1 MMWKQ
6 LLSKIPRKSSKSDTS
21 SGSIRGHGGNDGVPS
36 GDGNQIQRT
45 GSGSVLPSRATTTK
59 RTASAIFPSSVV
71 TSIEPLLTFR
81 DVPAAEKQNLFL
93 SKLNLCNAIFDFS
106 DPNKNSSE
114 KEMKRQALLDLID
127 YVDAGTSKFI
137 EPVISASCKMFAA
150 NLFRA
155 FPPNSRTST
164 SGGETEEEEPM
175 FDPAWPH
182 LQLVYDLLLKF
193 IESSSFDAKIGKK
206 YVDHFFIVKLL
217 DLFDSEDPRERDCLK
232 TILHRIYGKFMVHRP
247 FIRKAVS
254 NVFYRFVFETEKHNG
269 IAELLEVFG
278 SVISGFALP
287 LKEEHKI
294 FLVKALLPLHKPK
307 TLGVYLQ
314 QLTCCVAQFVEKE
327 PKLINLVIKGL
338 LKYWPITSSQKEVM
352 FLSELEEVLEATNT
366 VESLDCVV
374 PLFQRIALCV
384 TNSHFQGEKRD
395 LLAIRRWFSSNQYS
409 AAGISWYLWVFVF
422 IFLLLNVNGWHTYFW
437 ISFIPLILLLAIGT
451 KLEHVITQL
460 AHEVAERALFLWNN
474 DHVIN
479 LVSQNRQ
486 AIMPLILPALE
497 RNIQCHWNQAVL
509 NLTQNVKK
517 MLSEMDPELFT
528 ACERQHNQDEEKRK
542 VTEETRRMI
551 WERLETI
558 ASFQSVTGNTPVL
571 VRPTITPSIAAV
583 LS

>member
-1 MMWKQ
+1 MWKQ

-21 SGSIRGHGGNDGVPS
+21 SGSLRGHGGSNGVPR

-45 GSGSVLPSRATTTK
+45 SSGNVLPSRATTVK

-71 TSIEPLLTFR
+71 TSIEPLLTFK

-93 SKLNLCNAIFDFS
+93 SKLSLCSVIFDFS
-106 DPNKNSSE
+106 DLNKNSE

-127 YVDAGTSKFI
+127 YVDSGTSKFTELI
-137 EPVISASCKMFAA
+137 ISSSCRMFAA

-155 FPPNSRTST
+155 FPPNNRTST
-164 SGGETEEEEPM
+164 SSGETDEEEPM

-206 YVDHFFIVKLL
+206 YVDHSFIVKLL

-247 FIRKAVS
+247 FIRKAVN
-254 NVFYRFVFETEKHNG
+254 NVFYRFVFETDKHNG

-294 FLVKALLPLHKPK
+294 FLTKALLPLHKPK

-314 QLTCCVAQFVEKE
+314 QLTYCVTQFVEKE
-327 PKLINLVIKGL
+327 PKLANGVIKGL

-352 FLSELEEVLEATNT
+352 FLSELEEVLEATNM
-366 VESLDCVV
+366 VDLQDCVV
-374 PLFQRIALCV
+374 PLFQRISLCV
-384 TNSHFQGEKRD
+384 TNSHFQ
-395 LLAIRRWFSSNQYS
+395 
-409 AAGISWYLWVFVF
+409 
-422 IFLLLNVNGWHTYFW
+422 
-437 ISFIPLILLLAIGT
+437 
-451 KLEHVITQL
+451 
-460 AHEVAERALFLWNN
+460 VAERALFLWNN
-474 DHVIN
+474 DHVIS

-486 AIMPLILPALE
+486 AIMPLIFPALE

-517 MLSEMDPELFT
+517 MLSEMDPELYL
-528 ACERQHNQDEEKRK
+528 ACERRHEEDEENRK
-542 VTEETRRMI
+542 ATEERRRMV
-551 WERLETI
+551 WEHLETI

-571 VRPTITPSIAAV
+571 VRPTITPSITAV
-583 LS
+583 IS